1 MRPGN
6 IYMDLRLNKSE
17 LSFLN
22 LGYNFFYDLYDEITE
37 ESFWKKDPYYRFSKI
52 KDCFLIYSEILEYEP
67 IGWFLEALKKL
78 RPPMEAELAKEFFLF
93 LRNLLIHF
101 PFFNSWDDVYF
112 DKQLINWS
120 KPGKSIDQFLSCFV
134 GHEQVKY
141 RMWSPKSKTM
151 TYVTINFP
159 VSYDESSKIFL
170 KDMMPEKEGLI
181 FSLSLMKQVLNSQVE
196 SIGPQTETPK

>member
-1 MRPGN
+1 
-6 IYMDLRLNKSE
+6 MDLRPNKPE
-17 LSFLN
+17 FSFLN

-78 RPPMEAELAKEFFLF
+78 RPSMEAELVKEFFLF

-101 PFFNSWDDVYF
+101 PFFNSWNDVYF

-120 KPGKSIDQFLSCFV
+120 NPGKSIDQFLSRFV

-141 RMWSPKSKTM
+141 RMWSPESKTM
-151 TYVTINFP
+151 TYVAINFP
-159 VSYDESSKIFL
+159 VLYDESSKIFL
-170 KDMMPEKEGLI
+170 KDMLPEKEGLI
-181 FSLSLMKQVLNSQVE
+181 LSLFH
-196 SIGPQTETPK
+196 